1 MKIKKFD
8 SDQKC
13 ATINL
18 NYDDINCIM
27 VCLEKLH
34 SYSDVEKHDKF
45 NEVIKNFSILYNI
58 TMFGTMSDWSI
69 NHCYNIINED
79 RENDKE

>member
-1 MKIKKFD
+1 MRIKRFD

-27 VCLEKLH
+27 DCLEKLH
-34 SYSDVEKHDKF
+34 SYSDIEKHNKF
-45 NEVIKNFSILYNI
+45 NEVIKNFSILYNV
-58 TMFGTMSDWSI
+58 TMFGTMSDWAI
-69 NHCYNIINED
+69 NRCCNIINED
-79 RENDKE
+79 RENDKK

>member
-1 MKIKKFD
+1 MRIKRFD

-27 VCLEKLH
+27 DCLEKLH
-34 SYSDVEKHDKF
+34 SYSDVEKPDKF
-45 NEVIKNFSILYNI
+45 NEVIKNFSILYNV
-58 TMFGTMSDWSI
+58 TMFGTMSDWAI
-69 NHCYNIINED
+69 NHCCNIINED